1 MADSSVCRKQSN
13 ARIAFFFSP
22 SDAFVQVEEAEGN
35 GDEESYCKLSLY
47 AKT

>member
-13 ARIAFFFSP
+13 ARITVFFFSP

-35 GDEESYCKLSLY
+35 GDEESYDKLSLC
-47 AKT
+47 